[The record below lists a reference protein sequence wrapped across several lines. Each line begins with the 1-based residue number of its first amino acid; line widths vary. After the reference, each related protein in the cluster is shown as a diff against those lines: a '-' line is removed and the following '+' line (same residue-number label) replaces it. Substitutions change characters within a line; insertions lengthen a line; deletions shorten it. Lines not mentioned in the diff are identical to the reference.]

1 MTQTQGDSR
10 VWLKSSLFRPT
21 PWVLKPNRKKKNH
34 QRSMPKG
41 PVSRTEVNPVSWH
54 FITQIKTWWDSW
66 SIKRYGL
73 QFMCNSLKASPIHCH
88 YRVWAGGTQCYI
100 WECVWWRTRTAPAQW
115 TRNPSVLHTW
125 WDGIDLLWLDR
136 KWTNPI
142 VWITDLNGVFNEI
155 SNGTPVSLR
164 LQQLRFTRCHMLTKS
179 GGANQLVSYGETL
192 FMSQLYSKLSVCKY
206 RCETA
211 NNICFLGAID
221 LIIYHWAYK
230 TILGNPGIPTGLLCW
245 SWVCVH
251 MYPVQYHVL
260 LFKLQD
266 SWVQYRNAKILWTH
280 KG

>member
-1 MTQTQGDSR
+1 
-10 VWLKSSLFRPT
+10 
-21 PWVLKPNRKKKNH
+21 
-34 QRSMPKG
+34 MPKG

-125 WDGIDLLWLDR
+125 WDGTDLLWLDR

-179 GGANQLVSYGETL
+179 GKSSRKVIRCQSA
-192 FMSQLYSKLSVCKY
+192 SKL
-206 RCETA
+206 
-211 NNICFLGAID
+211 
-221 LIIYHWAYK
+221 W
-230 TILGNPGIPTGLLCW
+230 GNTFH
-245 SWVCVH
+245 V
-251 MYPVQYHVL
+251 PV
-260 LFKLQD
+260 
-266 SWVQYRNAKILWTH
+266 I
-280 KG
+280 